1 MLKSVVRMKK
11 LLQINTCITQSTGR
25 IAQQIGEK
33 AISSG
38 WESYIAFPARAPKI
52 ESKSHLIIIGTKRD
66 QYVHALMTRIFD
78 CCGFLSKR
86 ATRKLIH
93 AIGDIK
99 PDVVHLHNIH
109 GYYINVPILFDYLK
123 KQSIPVVWT
132 LHDCWAFTGHCVH
145 FTCVN
150 CFKWKTECH
159 DCPRK
164 NSYPNSFVFDRS
176 RHNYRAKRKAYA
188 DMPNMTIVPVS
199 YWLGNMAQQ
208 SILCGYHIHVIQNGI
223 DVNVFKPRN
232 DAIEHIRVQYGLQGK
247 YVILG
252 VATGWSEEV
261 GLSAFIYLR
270 KMLPIDFAIVL
281 VGCTSG
287 IMEKLPKDIVGIP
300 RTNNVDELAEIY
312 SAADILFNASY
323 QETFGLVTA
332 EALSCGTP
340 VVVYDS
346 TACSEIVTSET
357 GYVAPTKD
365 VNRVIDYIVHDA
377 QISPKERL
385 SRSKKCRE
393 YALSHFDKQN
403 KYDEYMQLY
412 NRIINR

>member
-1 MLKSVVRMKK
+1 MCMKK

-25 IAQQIGEK
+25 IAQQIGER
-33 AISSG
+33 AISDG

-52 ESKSHLIIIGTKRD
+52 ESKSHLVLIGTKID

-86 ATRKLIH
+86 ATKRLIH
-93 AIGDIK
+93 TIDVIK

-109 GYYINVPILFDYLK
+109 GYYINVPILFEFLK
-123 KQSIPVVWT
+123 KKGIPVVWT

-150 CFKWKTECH
+150 CYKWKTECH
-159 DCPRK
+159 NCPRK

-176 RHNYRAKRKAYA
+176 RHNYRAKRKAYSN
-188 DMPNMTIVPVS
+188 MPNMTIVPVS
-199 YWLGNMAQQ
+199 HWLGDITRQ
-208 SILCGYHIHVIQNGI
+208 SILGAYPIHVIQNGI
-223 DVNVFKPRN
+223 DVNVFKPRPN
-232 DAIEHIRVQYGLQGK
+232 SVEHVRVQYGLQRK

-270 KMLPIDFAIVL
+270 KMLPHDFAIVL
-281 VGCTSG
+281 VGCTPD
-287 IMEKLPKDIVGIP
+287 IQAKLPEGIVGIP

-340 VVVYDS
+340 VVVYAS
-346 TACSEIVTSET
+346 TACPEIVTPET
-357 GYVAPTKD
+357 GYVAPAKD
-365 VNRVIDYIVHDA
+365 VNQVLDFIVHDA
-377 QISPKERL
+377 QLCQGERL
-385 SRSKKCRE
+385 SRSNKCRE

-403 KYDEYMQLY
+403 KYNEYMQLY
-412 NRIINR
+412 CMIIKR